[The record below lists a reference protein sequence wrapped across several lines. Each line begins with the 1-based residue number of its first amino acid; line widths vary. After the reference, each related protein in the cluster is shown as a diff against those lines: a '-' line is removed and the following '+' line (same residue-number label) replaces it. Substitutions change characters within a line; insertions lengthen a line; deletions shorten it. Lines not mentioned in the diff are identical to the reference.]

1 MSSSRP
7 ELRLPSPSAIF
18 DEDGG
23 DGLSF
28 AAPRASAIAAS
39 HSASSRLSST
49 IRNHPNVS
57 EIITRSSAA
66 SNNRAASAVAGSS
79 THTITP
85 NNVLG
90 SPSRSIRTERGN
102 APSYKKKAVNS
113 KRSQCDIAE
122 NPTATQDVKMRKSA
136 KKESADLKPFA
147 HVDQMSSS
155 QVVSSSSRKRGR
167 PHGTDNATKV
177 IESGRIKREHGIKA
191 LSDGEARFE
200 PSQAQQRQL
209 SDAFLMQQMQMDKK
223 VRPQQLYQKKSR
235 HALSTLDKTTIK
247 PSWSATS
254 VYKRA
259 KKAKIGPMHKRPARV
274 RSHCPQTIMDR
285 CDRAMSQR
293 MFMIER
299 VSYVNVPNQVDYFKV
314 LGSTGNV
321 YTVTI
326 GDFPSCDCPDCI
338 KGNSPC
344 KHIIFV
350 FLKVLKVPEDSSVWY
365 QKGLTP
371 AEVQWVF
378 RHAPPAPTG
387 SIAVPS
393 NVRDAYLR
401 ATGNLP
407 EQATSTSG
415 DSERFDGKRI
425 KAIGEDCPVCYEE
438 MTQQDDVNKRL
449 IYDDSASGC
458 GRPLHAECFR
468 MWAATAKKSGKGVT
482 CVWCR
487 NEWPTGITGGKGKG
501 KAKEPSY
508 DSMGYL
514 NMASVAGMRRT
525 RDTSTYHRG
534 WRFGNDDSDGDYF

>member
-7 ELRLPSPSAIF
+7 ELRLSSPSAIF

-28 AAPRASAIAAS
+28 AAPRASAIATS
-39 HSASSRLSST
+39 HSASRLSST

-57 EIITRSSAA
+57 EIITRSSTA

-136 KKESADLKPFA
+136 KKESADHKPFA

-167 PHGTDNATKV
+167 PHGTDNATKA
-177 IESGRIKREHGIKA
+177 IESGRIKREHGIKT
-191 LSDGEARFE
+191 LLDGEARFE
-200 PSQAQQRQL
+200 ASQAQQRQQ
-209 SDAFLMQQMQMDKK
+209 SDAFLVQQMQMDKK
-223 VRPQQLYQKKSR
+223 AQQLYQKKSR
-235 HALSTLDKTTIK
+235 RALSTLDKTTIK
-247 PSWSATS
+247 PSRSATS

-259 KKAKIGPMHKRPARV
+259 KKATIDPMHKRPARV

-365 QKGLTP
+365 QKGLTS

-387 SIAVPS
+387 SVAVPS

-407 EQATSTSG
+407 EQATFTSG
-415 DSERFDGKRI
+415 DSEHFDGKRI

>member
-1 MSSSRP
+1 MVVGSKHPSNASKLIRRRRTSMTQHARLDWKLCENQQMGVLEVIEEDESEFVGLQKTETCGGSDHSVLLITKRITKLYPVKTGRNSKLNVTKLPYFAVILPVHNHAPDEIPLRHNFKLGPVYHSRESFQPPASVLFTCISKPLTTSIFFALSLYGPFMSSSRP

-28 AAPRASAIAAS
+28 AAPRASAIATS

-259 KKAKIGPMHKRPARV
+259 KKAKIGPMHKRPAR
-274 RSHCPQTIMDR
+274 SAIPI
-285 CDRAMSQR
+285 S
-293 MFMIER
+293 F
-299 VSYVNVPNQVDYFKV
+299 
-314 LGSTGNV
+314 
-321 YTVTI
+321 
-326 GDFPSCDCPDCI
+326 
-338 KGNSPC
+338 
-344 KHIIFV
+344 
-350 FLKVLKVPEDSSVWY
+350 SV
-365 QKGLTP
+365 QL
-371 AEVQWVF
+371 V
-378 RHAPPAPTG
+378 
-387 SIAVPS
+387 
-393 NVRDAYLR
+393 
-401 ATGNLP
+401 
-407 EQATSTSG
+407 
-415 DSERFDGKRI
+415 
-425 KAIGEDCPVCYEE
+425 
-438 MTQQDDVNKRL
+438 
-449 IYDDSASGC
+449 
-458 GRPLHAECFR
+458 
-468 MWAATAKKSGKGVT
+468 
-482 CVWCR
+482 
-487 NEWPTGITGGKGKG
+487 
-501 KAKEPSY
+501 
-508 DSMGYL
+508 
-514 NMASVAGMRRT
+514 
-525 RDTSTYHRG
+525 
-534 WRFGNDDSDGDYF
+534 